1 MSTHPM
7 WMDEIPRCIAD
18 QLSPS
23 MIRGD
28 FGLSGPGFV
37 ELKQVYSQHKH
48 WFGPLV
54 IIMT

>member
-1 MSTHPM
+1 M

-23 MIRGD
+23 MIGGD

-54 IIMT
+54 IIIMT